1 VAVQAKCRAHC
12 LTDNSVSEA
21 DPIPMA
27 DYITLLEE
35 ERRGKRSEQK
45 ERTGKG
51 RGGEGRE
58 E

>member
-1 VAVQAKCRAHC
+1 
-12 LTDNSVSEA
+12 
-21 DPIPMA
+21 MA